1 MATKKIVKKKP
12 KVVKDKK
19 VIKKAKVKNVKKDK
33 IKNTKKKDKV
43 VPVKKVKKTATST
56 NVRVGNKTPELLRGF
71 KDILPKDSFY
81 WRKIQ
86 SLADQIS
93 QAYGFVFSA
102 TPILEEASL
111 FIRSIG
117 RGTDVVDKEMYL
129 FEDRDGSK
137 VCLRPEATASYVR
150 AFINHG
156 MQSLSQPVKFW
167 YLGPMFRHD
176 RPQAG
181 RFRQF
186 YQYGCET
193 FGVRDSAI
201 EAELISAGYNF
212 LKDLGIKATVYI
224 NSLGTVEDRQ
234 NYLIELVGYLR
245 TKRAYLC
252 EDCKKRITK
261 NPLRVLDCKNTDC
274 KQVLEEAPQIIDWLS
289 ESSKNYFM
297 KVLEYLDE
305 VDIPY
310 VLQPTLVR
318 GLDYYTDTVF
328 EFYEDEVNQESQN
341 ALGGGGRYDLLVK
354 ELGGQDTPAAGFA
367 FGIERIISVLRR
379 QKEEGKLSF
388 SENRSKFFLAQLGE
402 QARMRSLKIIEE
414 LRRAGIFV
422 EHNLGKTSL
431 KSQMELADKLGTA
444 YSIIIGQKEVQDGT
458 VILRD
463 MESGNQ
469 EIIDQKKLKSAL
481 EKKLSKV

>member
-1 MATKKIVKKKP
+1 MTPKKIVKKKS

-19 VIKKAKVKNVKKDK
+19 IIKKDK
-33 IKNTKKKDKV
+33 IKNIKKKGKV
-43 VPVKKVKKTATST
+43 IPVKKVKKVAESS
-56 NVRVGNKTPELLRGF
+56 NVSVRVGSKTPELLRGF

-86 SLADQIS
+86 YLADQIGQS
-93 QAYGFVFSA
+93 YGFAFSA

-111 FIRSIG
+111 FVRSIG

-137 VCLRPEATASYVR
+137 VCLRPEATVSYVR

-156 MQSLSQPVKFW
+156 MQSLTQPVKFW

-193 FGVRDSAI
+193 FGVRDSVI

-212 LKDLGIKATVYI
+212 LRDLGIKATVYI
-224 NSLGTVEDRQ
+224 NSLGTTEDRQ
-234 NYLIELVGYLR
+234 NYLVELTGYLR

-274 KQVLEEAPQIIDWLS
+274 QHVLEEAPQIIDWLS

-310 VLQPTLVR
+310 VLQSTLVR

-328 EFYEDEVNQESQN
+328 EFYEDDVDQESQN

-379 QKEEGKLSF
+379 QKEEGKLNF
-388 SENRSKFFLAQLGE
+388 SENKSKFFLAQLGE

-431 KSQMELADKLGTA
+431 KGQMELADKSGVA

-469 EIIDQKKLKSAL
+469 EIIDQKKLKLAL

>member
-1 MATKKIVKKKP
+1 MTPKTVSKKT
-12 KVVKDKK
+12 
-19 VIKKAKVKNVKKDK
+19 
-33 IKNTKKKDKV
+33 IKNTKDKISKKNKSV
-43 VPVKKVKKTATST
+43 SSKKVSKEEVTKKNKKPTEQSNMT
-56 NVRVGNKTPELLRGF
+56 VRVGSKTPELLRGF

-86 SLADQIS
+86 ALADQIG
-93 QAYGFVFSA
+93 QAYGFSFSA

-137 VCLRPEATASYVR
+137 VCLRPEATASYARV
-150 AFINHG
+150 FINHG

-193 FGVRDSAI
+193 FGVHDPVI

-212 LKDLGIKATVYI
+212 LRDLGIKANVHI
-224 NSLGTVEDRQ
+224 NSLGTSEDRQ
-234 NYLIELVGYLR
+234 NYLVELVGYLR
-245 TKRAYLC
+245 AKRAYLC
-252 EDCKKRITK
+252 EDCKKRIAK

-274 KQVLEEAPQIIDWLS
+274 QNVLEEAPQIIDWLS
-289 ESSKNYFM
+289 EPSKNYFM

-305 VDIPY
+305 VEVPY
-310 VLQPTLVR
+310 VLQSTLVR

-328 EFYEDEVNQESQN
+328 EFYEDNVEQESQN

-367 FGIERIISVLRR
+367 FGVERIISVLRR
-379 QKEEGKLSF
+379 QKEEGKLALVES
-388 SENRSKFFLAQLGE
+388 SSKFFLAQLGE
-402 QARMRSLKIIEE
+402 QARMRSLRIIED

-431 KSQMELADKLGTA
+431 KSQMELANKMGAT

-458 VILRD
+458 VIVRD

-469 EIIDQKKLKSAL
+469 EIIDQKKLKIAL
-481 EKKLSKV
+481 EKKLNKV

>member
-1 MATKKIVKKKP
+1 MTPKNISKKISKTKDKKEKIVKKNKVVAVK
-12 KVVKDKK
+12 KVVKDDSAKK
-19 VIKKAKVKNVKKDK
+19 
-33 IKNTKKKDKV
+33 TKKPAEQSNV
-43 VPVKKVKKTATST
+43 T
-56 NVRVGNKTPELLRGF
+56 VRVGNKTPELLRGF

-81 WRKIQ
+81 WRKVQ
-86 SLADQIS
+86 ALADQIG
-93 QAYGFVFSA
+93 QAYGFAFSA

-111 FIRSIG
+111 FVRSIG

-156 MQSLSQPVKFW
+156 MQSLPQPVKFW

-193 FGVRDSAI
+193 FGVHDPVI

-212 LKDLGIKATVYI
+212 LRDLGIKANVHI
-224 NSLGTVEDRQ
+224 NSLGTPEDRQ
-234 NYLIELVGYLR
+234 NYLVELVGYLR

-261 NPLRVLDCKNTDC
+261 NPLRVLDCKNSDC
-274 KQVLEEAPQIIDWLS
+274 KGVLEEAPQIIDWLS
-289 ESSKNYFM
+289 EPSKNYFM

-305 VDIPY
+305 MDVPY
-310 VLQPTLVR
+310 VLQSTLVR

-328 EFYEDEVNQESQN
+328 EFYEDSVEQESQN

-367 FGIERIISVLRR
+367 FGVERIISVLRR
-379 QKEEGKLSF
+379 QKEEGNLAI
-388 SENRSKFFLAQLGE
+388 SENCSKFFLAQLGE
-402 QARMRSLKIIEE
+402 QARMRSLKIIED
-414 LRRAGIFV
+414 LRRSGLFI

-431 KSQMELADKLGTA
+431 KAQMELADKTGAT

-469 EIIDQKKLKSAL
+469 EIIDQKKLKIAL
-481 EKKLSKV
+481 EKKLNKV